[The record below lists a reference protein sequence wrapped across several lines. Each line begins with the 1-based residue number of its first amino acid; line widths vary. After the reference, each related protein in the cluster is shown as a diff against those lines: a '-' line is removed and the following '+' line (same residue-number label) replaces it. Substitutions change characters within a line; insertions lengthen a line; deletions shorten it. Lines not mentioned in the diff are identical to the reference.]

1 MEKDIVERLRTAAN
15 NNRYQAEAKRDTSGH
30 ALDDA
35 QVVGKN
41 AVAQMH
47 DEAADE
53 IERLRNALRGIAHD
67 SWHAPVIDS
76 PAANEYAQIVSEMM
90 SRARDALA

>member
-1 MEKDIVERLRTAAN
+1 MEKDIVVRLRIAAH
-15 NNRYQAEAKRDTSGH
+15 NNRYQANAKRDSAGH
-30 ALDDA
+30 GLDHA

-53 IERLRNALRGIAHD
+53 IERLRERVLDLEVRLDLLENGT
-67 SWHAPVIDS
+67 P
-76 PAANEYAQIVSEMM
+76 
-90 SRARDALA
+90 